1 MQFAVACGDVQDC
14 GNVATTPTAAPAAA
28 TLLAAAQVAPY
39 NPMYNP
45 LYGMEACGA
54 GYKYRYRT
62 PERTIR
68 HVPAHVPN
76 FRTMSFLFLD
86 QSCRFSPG
94 SAARR
99 TRLMRYR
106 YTSKHVVM
114 SSRLPGSLAFVS
126 RQIPDL
132 PPLKMRGPRA
142 AEYNCTGRSVILGV
156 CPRALPAFCRDDSF
170 HRQSAF
176 RGDFWFRESIAGV
189 SVARYPL
196 PNPCPVCA
204 QPGVRRQRIDSP
216 GSTAEHSWC
225 PWLTGDPAG
234 LGPKICSATGR
245 YIRWTKRS
253 ARA

>member
-1 MQFAVACGDVQDC
+1 MAAVASMSAALAATHQLRRGTGGDYAVCSGLRRCPGLRQCGDNTDGGTGGGDIV
-14 GNVATTPTAAPAAA
+14 GGGTGGPM
-28 TLLAAAQVAPY
+28 Y
-39 NPMYNP
+39 SPMYNP

-114 SSRLPGSLAFVS
+114 SSRLSRIRLARNESPIYPHSRCAVLALRSTIVPVEVS
-126 RQIPDL
+126 
-132 PPLKMRGPRA
+132 
-142 AEYNCTGRSVILGV
+142 
-156 CPRALPAFCRDDSF
+156 F
-170 HRQSAF
+170 
-176 RGDFWFRESIAGV
+176 
-189 SVARYPL
+189 
-196 PNPCPVCA
+196 
-204 QPGVRRQRIDSP
+204 
-216 GSTAEHSWC
+216 
-225 PWLTGDPAG
+225 
-234 LGPKICSATGR
+234 
-245 YIRWTKRS
+245 
-253 ARA
+253 

>member
-1 MQFAVACGDVQDC
+1 MQFAVVCGDVQDC

-114 SSRLPGSLAFVS
+114 SSRLSGSLAFVS

-132 PPLKMRGPRA
+132 PPFKMRGPRA

-170 HRQSAF
+170 HSPHFGGIFGFVNRSRVSPW
-176 RGDFWFRESIAGV
+176 RGILSLTLV
-189 SVARYPL
+189 QCAR
-196 PNPCPVCA
+196 NQACV
-204 QPGVRRQRIDSP
+204 DK
-216 GSTAEHSWC
+216 GSTLRA
-225 PWLTGDPAG
+225 P
-234 LGPKICSATGR
+234 R
-245 YIRWTKRS
+245 RS
-253 ARA
+253 TVGAHG